1 MIHDASFE
9 SDGSERSDLTPFDRV
24 AQRSLIFR
32 TDRGFVCFVS
42 SGYNLRCFNF
52 VEKPRFTFRAK
63 NKHTSFSANSLL
75 LLSLSFLFAALA
87 FQSLSWVEK
96 KRRKN
101 RKFIVALTV
110 NLSRSDI
117 FVRKNLNT
125 LERIHKISRCF
136 ERLTPSLRQFLSCV
150 LRVTKFLDGKER
162 GRERKEGRKGER
174 ERERKKGTR
183 SAQLVP
189 VQRDF
194 FPGSLLAGRELLWS
208 VVLYKLGITC
218 PSFFSK
224 RFAVEPQ
231 EFLREIEKKTTRIGE
246 EVKEKRREKKI
257 KRKKL
262 RVKSRWKRLTF
273 PSTWN

>member
-87 FQSLSWVEK
+87 FQSLSRVEK

-117 FVRKNLNT
+117 FVRKNLNP

-150 LRVTKFLDGKER
+150 YELRNFWMGRKE
-162 GRERKEGRKGER
+162 GEKERKEGRER
-174 ERERKKGTR
+174 ERGRGKKEHDPH
-183 SAQLVP
+183 SSCLCNEI
-189 VQRDF
+189 F
-194 FPGSLLAGRELLWS
+194 SPGL
-208 VVLYKLGITC
+208 
-218 PSFFSK
+218 
-224 RFAVEPQ
+224 
-231 EFLREIEKKTTRIGE
+231 FLRGE
-246 EVKEKRREKKI
+246 NCYEASYYTSLVLLVQAFSPSGLPSNRRNSSVKLKRR
-257 KRKKL
+257 L
-262 RVKSRWKRLTF
+262 HV
-273 PSTWN
+273 

>member
-150 LRVTKFLDGKER
+150 YELRNFWMGRKE
-162 GRERKEGRKGER
+162 GEKERKEGRER
-174 ERERKKGTR
+174 ERGRGKKEHDPH
-183 SAQLVP
+183 SSCLCNEI
-189 VQRDF
+189 F
-194 FPGSLLAGRELLWS
+194 SPGL
-208 VVLYKLGITC
+208 
-218 PSFFSK
+218 
-224 RFAVEPQ
+224 
-231 EFLREIEKKTTRIGE
+231 FLRGE
-246 EVKEKRREKKI
+246 NCYEASYYTSLVLLVQAFSPSGLPSNRRNSSVKLKRR
-257 KRKKL
+257 L
-262 RVKSRWKRLTF
+262 HV
-273 PSTWN
+273 

>member
-110 NLSRSDI
+110 NLSWSDI

-136 ERLTPSLRQFLSCV
+136 ERLTPSLGQFLSCV
-150 LRVTKFLDGKER
+150 YELRNFWMGRKE
-162 GRERKEGRKGER
+162 GEKERKEGRER
-174 ERERKKGTR
+174 ERGRGKKEHDPH
-183 SAQLVP
+183 SSCLCNEI
-189 VQRDF
+189 F
-194 FPGSLLAGRELLWS
+194 SPGL
-208 VVLYKLGITC
+208 
-218 PSFFSK
+218 
-224 RFAVEPQ
+224 
-231 EFLREIEKKTTRIGE
+231 FLRGE
-246 EVKEKRREKKI
+246 NCYEASYYTSLVLLVQAFSPSGLPSNRRNSSVKLKRR
-257 KRKKL
+257 L
-262 RVKSRWKRLTF
+262 HV
-273 PSTWN
+273 

>member
-87 FQSLSWVEK
+87 FQSLSRVEK

-125 LERIHKISRCF
+125 LERTHKISRCF

-174 ERERKKGTR
+174 ERGKKEHDPH
-183 SAQLVP
+183 SSCLCNEI
-189 VQRDF
+189 F
-194 FPGSLLAGRELLWS
+194 SPGL
-208 VVLYKLGITC
+208 
-218 PSFFSK
+218 
-224 RFAVEPQ
+224 
-231 EFLREIEKKTTRIGE
+231 FLRGE
-246 EVKEKRREKKI
+246 NCYEASYYTSLVLLVQAFSPSGLPSNRRNSSVKLKRR
-257 KRKKL
+257 L
-262 RVKSRWKRLTF
+262 HV
-273 PSTWN
+273 

>member
-117 FVRKNLNT
+117 FVRKNLNP
-125 LERIHKISRCF
+125 LERAHKISRCF

-150 LRVTKFLDGKER
+150 YELRNFWMGRKE
-162 GRERKEGRKGER
+162 GEKERKEGR
-174 ERERKKGTR
+174 ERKKEHDPH
-183 SAQLVP
+183 SSCLCNEI
-189 VQRDF
+189 F
-194 FPGSLLAGRELLWS
+194 SPGL
-208 VVLYKLGITC
+208 
-218 PSFFSK
+218 
-224 RFAVEPQ
+224 
-231 EFLREIEKKTTRIGE
+231 FLRGE
-246 EVKEKRREKKI
+246 NCYEASYYTSLVLLVQAFSPSGLPSNRRNSSVKLKRR
-257 KRKKL
+257 L
-262 RVKSRWKRLTF
+262 HV
-273 PSTWN
+273 

>member
-87 FQSLSWVEK
+87 FQSLSWVEE

-117 FVRKNLNT
+117 FVRKNLNP

-150 LRVTKFLDGKER
+150 YELRNFWMGRKE
-162 GRERKEGRKGER
+162 GEKERKEGRER
-174 ERERKKGTR
+174 ERGRGKKEHDPH
-183 SAQLVP
+183 SSCLCNEI
-189 VQRDF
+189 F
-194 FPGSLLAGRELLWS
+194 SPGL
-208 VVLYKLGITC
+208 
-218 PSFFSK
+218 
-224 RFAVEPQ
+224 
-231 EFLREIEKKTTRIGE
+231 FLRGE
-246 EVKEKRREKKI
+246 NCYEASYYTSLVLLVQAFSPSGLPSNRRNSSVKLKRR
-257 KRKKL
+257 L
-262 RVKSRWKRLTF
+262 HV
-273 PSTWN
+273 

>member
-87 FQSLSWVEK
+87 FQSLSRVEK

-150 LRVTKFLDGKER
+150 YELRNFWMGRKE
-162 GRERKEGRKGER
+162 GEKERKEGRER
-174 ERERKKGTR
+174 ERGRGKKEHDPH
-183 SAQLVP
+183 SSCLCNEI
-189 VQRDF
+189 F
-194 FPGSLLAGRELLWS
+194 SPGL
-208 VVLYKLGITC
+208 
-218 PSFFSK
+218 
-224 RFAVEPQ
+224 
-231 EFLREIEKKTTRIGE
+231 FLRGE
-246 EVKEKRREKKI
+246 NCYEASYYTSLVLLVQAFSPSGLPSNRRNSSVKLKRR
-257 KRKKL
+257 L
-262 RVKSRWKRLTF
+262 HV
-273 PSTWN
+273 

>member
-136 ERLTPSLRQFLSCV
+136 ERLTPSLGQFLSCV
-150 LRVTKFLDGKER
+150 YELRNFWMGRKE
-162 GRERKEGRKGER
+162 GEKERKEGRER
-174 ERERKKGTR
+174 ERGRGKKEHDPH
-183 SAQLVP
+183 SSCLCNEI
-189 VQRDF
+189 F
-194 FPGSLLAGRELLWS
+194 SPGL
-208 VVLYKLGITC
+208 
-218 PSFFSK
+218 
-224 RFAVEPQ
+224 
-231 EFLREIEKKTTRIGE
+231 FLRGE
-246 EVKEKRREKKI
+246 NCYEASYYTSLVLLVQAFSPSGLPSNRRNSSVKLKRR
-257 KRKKL
+257 L
-262 RVKSRWKRLTF
+262 HV
-273 PSTWN
+273 

>member
-75 LLSLSFLFAALA
+75 LLSLSSQFAALA
-87 FQSLSWVEK
+87 FQSLSRVEK

-150 LRVTKFLDGKER
+150 YELRNFWIGRKE
-162 GRERKEGRKGER
+162 GEKERKEGRER
-174 ERERKKGTR
+174 ERGRGKKEHDPH
-183 SAQLVP
+183 SSCLCNEI
-189 VQRDF
+189 F
-194 FPGSLLAGRELLWS
+194 SPGL
-208 VVLYKLGITC
+208 
-218 PSFFSK
+218 
-224 RFAVEPQ
+224 
-231 EFLREIEKKTTRIGE
+231 FLRGE
-246 EVKEKRREKKI
+246 NCYEASYYTSLVLLVQAFSPSGLPSNRRNSSVKLKRR
-257 KRKKL
+257 L
-262 RVKSRWKRLTF
+262 HV
-273 PSTWN
+273 

>member
-87 FQSLSWVEK
+87 FQSLSRVEK

-136 ERLTPSLRQFLSCV
+136 ERLTPSLGQFLSCV
-150 LRVTKFLDGKER
+150 YELRNFWMGRKE
-162 GRERKEGRKGER
+162 GEKERKEGRER
-174 ERERKKGTR
+174 ERGRGKKEHDPH
-183 SAQLVP
+183 SSCLCNEI
-189 VQRDF
+189 F
-194 FPGSLLAGRELLWS
+194 SPGL
-208 VVLYKLGITC
+208 
-218 PSFFSK
+218 
-224 RFAVEPQ
+224 
-231 EFLREIEKKTTRIGE
+231 FLRGE
-246 EVKEKRREKKI
+246 NCYEASYYTSLVLLVQAFSPSGLPSNRRNSSVKLKRR
-257 KRKKL
+257 L
-262 RVKSRWKRLTF
+262 HV
-273 PSTWN
+273 

>member
-75 LLSLSFLFAALA
+75 LLSLSSQFAVLA
-87 FQSLSWVEK
+87 FQSLSRVEK

-150 LRVTKFLDGKER
+150 YELRNFWMGRKE
-162 GRERKEGRKGER
+162 GEKERKEGRER
-174 ERERKKGTR
+174 ERGRGKKEHDPH
-183 SAQLVP
+183 SSCLCNEI
-189 VQRDF
+189 F
-194 FPGSLLAGRELLWS
+194 SPGL
-208 VVLYKLGITC
+208 
-218 PSFFSK
+218 
-224 RFAVEPQ
+224 
-231 EFLREIEKKTTRIGE
+231 FLRGE
-246 EVKEKRREKKI
+246 NCYEASYYTSLVLLVQAFSPSGLPSNRRNSSVKLKRR
-257 KRKKL
+257 L
-262 RVKSRWKRLTF
+262 HV
-273 PSTWN
+273 

>member
-136 ERLTPSLRQFLSCV
+136 ERLTPSLGQFLSCV
-150 LRVTKFLDGKER
+150 YELRNFWMR
-162 GRERKEGRKGER
+162 RKEGEKERKVGR
-174 ERERKKGTR
+174 ERERGRGKKEHDPH
-183 SAQLVP
+183 SSCLCNEI
-189 VQRDF
+189 F
-194 FPGSLLAGRELLWS
+194 SPGL
-208 VVLYKLGITC
+208 
-218 PSFFSK
+218 
-224 RFAVEPQ
+224 
-231 EFLREIEKKTTRIGE
+231 FLRGE
-246 EVKEKRREKKI
+246 NCYEASYYTSLVLLVQAFSPSGLPSNRRNSSVKLKRR
-257 KRKKL
+257 L
-262 RVKSRWKRLTF
+262 HV
-273 PSTWN
+273 

>member
-125 LERIHKISRCF
+125 LERAHKISRCF
-136 ERLTPSLRQFLSCV
+136 ERLTPSLGQFLSCV
-150 LRVTKFLDGKER
+150 YELRNFWMGRKE
-162 GRERKEGRKGER
+162 GEKERKEGRER
-174 ERERKKGTR
+174 EREEKRNTIRTARACATRFFPRVSSCGERTVMKRRIIQAWYYLSKLFLQAVCRRTAGIPPWNWKEDYTYRRRSERKKKG
-183 SAQLVP
+183 
-189 VQRDF
+189 
-194 FPGSLLAGRELLWS
+194 
-208 VVLYKLGITC
+208 
-218 PSFFSK
+218 
-224 RFAVEPQ
+224 
-231 EFLREIEKKTTRIGE
+231 EK
-246 EVKEKRREKKI
+246 
-257 KRKKL
+257 
-262 RVKSRWKRLTF
+262 
-273 PSTWN
+273 N

>member
-75 LLSLSFLFAALA
+75 LLSLSSQFAALA
-87 FQSLSWVEK
+87 FQSLSRVEE

-136 ERLTPSLRQFLSCV
+136 ERLTPSLGQFLSCV
-150 LRVTKFLDGKER
+150 YELRNFWMGRKE
-162 GRERKEGRKGER
+162 GEKERKEGRER
-174 ERERKKGTR
+174 ERGRGKKEHDPH
-183 SAQLVP
+183 SSCLCNEI
-189 VQRDF
+189 F
-194 FPGSLLAGRELLWS
+194 SPGL
-208 VVLYKLGITC
+208 
-218 PSFFSK
+218 
-224 RFAVEPQ
+224 
-231 EFLREIEKKTTRIGE
+231 FLRGE
-246 EVKEKRREKKI
+246 NCYEASYYTSLVLLVQAFSPSGLPSNRRNSSVKLKRR
-257 KRKKL
+257 L
-262 RVKSRWKRLTF
+262 HV
-273 PSTWN
+273 

>member
-125 LERIHKISRCF
+125 LERTHKISRCF
-136 ERLTPSLRQFLSCV
+136 ERLTPSLGQFLSCV
-150 LRVTKFLDGKER
+150 YELRNFWMGRKE
-162 GRERKEGRKGER
+162 GEKERKEGRER
-174 ERERKKGTR
+174 ERGRGKKEHDPH
-183 SAQLVP
+183 SSCLCNEI
-189 VQRDF
+189 F
-194 FPGSLLAGRELLWS
+194 SPGL
-208 VVLYKLGITC
+208 
-218 PSFFSK
+218 
-224 RFAVEPQ
+224 
-231 EFLREIEKKTTRIGE
+231 FLRGE
-246 EVKEKRREKKI
+246 NCYEASYYTSLVLLVQAFSPSGLPSNRRNSSVKLKRR
-257 KRKKL
+257 L
-262 RVKSRWKRLTF
+262 HV
-273 PSTWN
+273 

>member
-87 FQSLSWVEK
+87 FQSLSRVEK

-136 ERLTPSLRQFLSCV
+136 ERLTPSLGQFLSCV
-150 LRVTKFLDGKER
+150 YELRNFWMGRKE
-162 GRERKEGRKGER
+162 GEKERKEGRER
-174 ERERKKGTR
+174 ERERGKKEHDPH
-183 SAQLVP
+183 SSCLCNEI
-189 VQRDF
+189 F
-194 FPGSLLAGRELLWS
+194 SPGL
-208 VVLYKLGITC
+208 
-218 PSFFSK
+218 
-224 RFAVEPQ
+224 
-231 EFLREIEKKTTRIGE
+231 FLRGE
-246 EVKEKRREKKI
+246 NCYEASYYTSLVLLVQAFSPSGLPSNRRNSSVKLKRR
-257 KRKKL
+257 L
-262 RVKSRWKRLTF
+262 HV
-273 PSTWN
+273 

>member
-75 LLSLSFLFAALA
+75 LLSLSSQFAALA

-150 LRVTKFLDGKER
+150 YELRNFWMGRKE
-162 GRERKEGRKGER
+162 GEKERKEGRER
-174 ERERKKGTR
+174 ERERGKKEHDPH
-183 SAQLVP
+183 SSCLCNEI
-189 VQRDF
+189 F
-194 FPGSLLAGRELLWS
+194 SPGL
-208 VVLYKLGITC
+208 
-218 PSFFSK
+218 
-224 RFAVEPQ
+224 
-231 EFLREIEKKTTRIGE
+231 FLRGE
-246 EVKEKRREKKI
+246 NCYEASYYTSLVLLVQAFSPSGLPSNRRNSSVKLKRR
-257 KRKKL
+257 L
-262 RVKSRWKRLTF
+262 HV
-273 PSTWN
+273 